1 MRKAIMTLVVVLAAT
16 AQSVFGQTVRISVGQ
31 APFTSQLIERLSE
44 AYAKDNPG
52 FHVELV
58 KDGDSDGTVA
68 IGSEADAATVGRALI
83 LPFANSNSPLLKE
96 KKVQRGVN
104 GKIARQI
111 FVSRDYLETLD
122 AEDDGE
128 KALPGTVYA
137 LTGSKATVTRL
148 FAKSLNVEPS
158 AINGKKILG
167 REESGVSAVRAH
179 DDAVSFNVANLLY
192 NLGNRQQLGGL
203 TVLAVDLDGNGRV
216 SDEEREAVG
225 SIDRLI
231 DFVGNAPKSAVPV
244 GYVSIESQNKQ
255 VEQFVGWIVSD
266 GQRYLK
272 EMGYLPTQSWL
283 TAQK

>member
-16 AQSVFGQTVRISVGQ
+16 AQNVFGQTVRISVGQ

-58 KDGDSDGTVA
+58 REGDSDGAVA
-68 IGSEADAATVGRALI
+68 IASEADAATVGRALI

-104 GKIARQI
+104 GKLARQI

-128 KALPGTVYA
+128 KTLPGTVYA

-167 REESGVSAVRAH
+167 LS
-179 DDAVSFNVANLLY
+179 
-192 NLGNRQQLGGL
+192 
-203 TVLAVDLDGNGRV
+203 
-216 SDEEREAVG
+216 
-225 SIDRLI
+225 LI
-231 DFVGNAPKSAVPV
+231 H
-244 GYVSIESQNKQ
+244 I
-255 VEQFVGWIVSD
+255 
-266 GQRYLK
+266 
-272 EMGYLPTQSWL
+272 
-283 TAQK
+283 